1 MPDIKSIP
9 DIIPP
14 GSVIPVCTIDN
25 PDRALPLAR
34 TLQDCGIHVIEI
46 TLRTEG
52 AFTAAENVI
61 NECPGMHVG
70 IGTVTSVEQLHR
82 AKETGAK
89 FCVSPG
95 MTERLVNTAGQL
107 EMPYLPGVSTVSE
120 VMAAREMGLHYL
132 KFFPAESA
140 GGIRTLRMFRE
151 LFPDTRFCPTGGLN
165 ETNAADYLHQDNVFC
180 IGGSWLAPRDRI
192 DAGDWTGITGKIRQ
206 LQ

>member
-1 MPDIKSIP
+1 MPEIKSIK
-9 DIIPP
+9 DIIPA
-14 GSVIPVCTIDN
+14 GSIIPVCTIDN
-25 PDRALPLAR
+25 PDRAVPLAR
-34 TLQDCGIHVIEI
+34 TLQDCSIHVIEI

-82 AKETGAK
+82 AKETGAQ

-120 VMAAREMGLHYL
+120 VMTAREMGLRYL
-132 KFFPAESA
+132 KFFPAEFA
-140 GGIRTLRMFRE
+140 GGVRTLRMFRE

-180 IGGSWLAPRDRI
+180 IGGSWLAVRDRI